1 MRTVYGTGAAPRPNH
16 DTAMPIRLAESVL
29 AGVESGA
36 ADVDRWFNA
45 LRSRSIMRVRQVGL
59 DQLDGW
65 STDQDTGV
73 IRHDSGKFFTIEGL
87 EVHVPGAPV
96 PRWSQPII
104 SQPEVG
110 ILGFL
115 VKQFDGV
122 LHCLIQGKV
131 EPGNCH
137 GLQICP
143 TVQATRSNYTKVH
156 GGRSVPYL
164 EYFRDARPDRVIA
177 DVRQSEQGAWFRR
190 KRNRNMIVE
199 VTEDVELLDGF
210 HWVTLGQLHRLL
222 QAEDM
227 VNMDARTV
235 LSCLPFAGPGLAS
248 ALLAGRDEFHDALLA
263 SCSDD
268 RGGLHAMGDILSWV
282 TQARSHTEIFTREVP
297 LKNLPGWRRVGGRIS
312 HESGRYF
319 DVIGVTVHT
328 GTREVSSWAQPL
340 IAPIGMGLVAFL
352 VARIHGVLHAL
363 VHTRAEPGYVDV
375 VELAPTVQC
384 TPDNYTVLP
393 PAARPRFIDAVLE
406 APPERVHFDT
416 VLSEEGGRFYH
427 SRNRYMIV
435 EIDSDVASDHPD
447 FRWLTLHQMVDLLRH
462 SHYLNVQA
470 RSLVACLHSLTAA
483 RSPAG
488 RAGQP

>member
-1 MRTVYGTGAAPRPNH
+1 
-16 DTAMPIRLAESVL
+16 MPIRIAESVL
-29 AGVESGA
+29 AGAESGA
-36 ADVDRWFNA
+36 AEIDGWLDA
-45 LRSRSIMRVRQVGL
+45 LRSRRTMQVRQVGL
-59 DQLDGW
+59 DELDGW

-122 LHCLIQGKV
+122 LHCLIQGKT
-131 EPGNCH
+131 EPGNYH

-143 TVQATRSNYTKVH
+143 TVQATRSNYTMVH
-156 GGRSVPYL
+156 GGKAVPYL
-164 EYFRDARPDRVIA
+164 EYFQDAPPHRVIA

-199 VTEDVELLDGF
+199 VTGEVQLLDGF
-210 HWVTLGQLHRLL
+210 RWVTLGQLHRLL
-222 QAEDM
+222 HAEDL

-235 LSCLPFAGPGLAS
+235 LSCMPFAGPGLAG
-248 ALLAGRDEFHDALLA
+248 ALPAGRDEFHDALLA

-268 RGGLHAMGDILSWV
+268 RGSLYSVGDILSWV
-282 TQARSHTEIFTREVP
+282 TEARSHTDIFTREVP
-297 LKNLPGWRRVGGRIS
+297 LKHLPGWRKTDGRIS

-319 DVIGVTVHT
+319 DIMGVAVRS
-328 GTREVSSWAQPL
+328 GTREVGSWAQPL
-340 IAPIGMGLVAFL
+340 IAPVGTGLVAFL

-384 TPDNYTVLP
+384 TPGNYTVLP
-393 PAARPRFIDAVLE
+393 PAARPRFIDAVLD
-406 APPERVHFDT
+406 APPERIHFDT
-416 VLSEEGGRFYH
+416 ILSEEGGRFYH
-427 SRNRYMIV
+427 ARNRYMIV
-435 EIDSDVASDHPD
+435 ETDPDAAFDHPD
-447 FRWLTLHQMVDLLRH
+447 FRWMTLHQMVGLLRH

-470 RSLVACLHSLTAA
+470 RSLVACLHSVTGVRPAA
-483 RSPAG
+483 DRAG
-488 RAGQP
+488 RP